1 MSDVLKIAE
10 RACAAGE
17 KEAFSD
23 GALKSR
29 EGICAVAGCC
39 DKIVDPMK
47 FDPKKEMQTIC
58 LLFGW
63 LDSLSADAVRDGL
76 EGICK
81 ILDWLKP
88 HVVQWDGELQQL
100 LCCSHIGPGTFDRFT
115 KEKNKWAF
123 LHRTD
128 ILHVLKGRYDYS
140 WYCVPQCL
148 YYDMPKAG
156 VKMLPEKTWCE
167 LIGFYS
173 EKNVDYGVFAVG
185 MFLAGYRKVIRIL
198 QERGSIT
205 DDVKSKLASYVTE
218 ENRAWYSEIT
228 GEDVS
233 TNALMAQVFAQG
245 NEEKTL
251 EFLEQNAANITDE
264 SLLERILH
272 TYPTGLK
279 FDKRF
284 FENERLFRSAITA
297 YGRYSAYFTPDL
309 EKEMQKYFKQYYSAD
324 AMREFALS
332 YYDAFLGR
340 KLYRVLPKA
349 LKDDVDFWVSL
360 YEVRKADD
368 HTFFDLDEFPLGVCR
383 NQEFLK
389 KCTKVCCMSEFSF
402 NKYYRYETQEDIDY
416 ALRYAAVDVSKLPA
430 WFTAD
435 ITNILRVAENN
446 SRDLRYGSLL
456 SHTLDLIPRE
466 KYGDKQFAL
475 LAEHYQIDK
484 AAFYARL
491 DLSLRKDEEIW
502 KFWLRGVDPK
512 RVERS
517 VPAVVK
523 KNKDFSEIIGQ

>member
-156 VKMLPEKTWCE
+156 VKMHPEKTWCE
-167 LIGFYS
+167 LIGIYS

-233 TNALMAQVFAQG
+233 TNFLMAQVFA
-245 NEEKTL
+245 
-251 EFLEQNAANITDE
+251 
-264 SLLERILH
+264 
-272 TYPTGLK
+272 
-279 FDKRF
+279 
-284 FENERLFRSAITA
+284 
-297 YGRYSAYFTPDL
+297 
-309 EKEMQKYFKQYYSAD
+309 
-324 AMREFALS
+324 
-332 YYDAFLGR
+332 
-340 KLYRVLPKA
+340 
-349 LKDDVDFWVSL
+349 
-360 YEVRKADD
+360 
-368 HTFFDLDEFPLGVCR
+368 
-383 NQEFLK
+383 
-389 KCTKVCCMSEFSF
+389 
-402 NKYYRYETQEDIDY
+402 
-416 ALRYAAVDVSKLPA
+416 
-430 WFTAD
+430 
-435 ITNILRVAENN
+435 
-446 SRDLRYGSLL
+446 
-456 SHTLDLIPRE
+456 
-466 KYGDKQFAL
+466 
-475 LAEHYQIDK
+475 
-484 AAFYARL
+484 
-491 DLSLRKDEEIW
+491 
-502 KFWLRGVDPK
+502 
-512 RVERS
+512 
-517 VPAVVK
+517 
-523 KNKDFSEIIGQ
+523 

>member
-10 RACAAGE
+10 RACAEGE
-17 KEAFSD
+17 REAFSD

-29 EGICAVAGCC
+29 KGICAVAVCC
-39 DKIVDPMK
+39 DKIVDPME
-47 FDPKKEMQTIC
+47 FDPKKKLQTIC
-58 LLFGW
+58 LLFDW
-63 LDSLSADAVRDGL
+63 LDSLSAETVRDGL

-100 LCCSHIGPGTFDRFT
+100 LCCSHIGYGTFYKFLE
-115 KEKNKWAF
+115 EKNKWTF
-123 LHRTD
+123 LYRTD
-128 ILHVLKGRYDYS
+128 ILHVLKGHYDYS
-140 WYCVPQCL
+140 WYRVPQCL
-148 YYDMPKAG
+148 YYDMPQAG

-198 QERGSIT
+198 QERGLLT
-205 DDVKSKLASYVTE
+205 DDVKNKLALHVTE
-218 ENRAWYSEIT
+218 ENRAWYREIT
-228 GEDVS
+228 GEEFSPNV
-233 TNALMAQVFAQG
+233 LMTQIFEQG
-245 NEEKTL
+245 NKEKTL
-251 EFLEQNAANITDE
+251 EFLEKNAANITDE
-264 SLLERILH
+264 TILERVLH
-272 TYPTGLK
+272 SYPTGLK

-284 FENERLFRSAITA
+284 LENERLFRSAITA
-297 YGRYSAYFTPDL
+297 YDRLFTYFTPDL
-309 EKEMQKYFKQYYSAD
+309 EKEIQKYFKQYYTAD
-324 AMREFALS
+324 EMREFALS
-332 YYDAFLGR
+332 YYDAFLGI
-340 KLYRVLPKA
+340 KLYRVLPKT

-360 YEVRKADD
+360 YEVRKAGGYTPDN
-368 HTFFDLDEFPLGVCR
+368 LYKFPLNICR

-389 KCTKVCCMSEFSF
+389 RCTKVRCMSEFAF

-416 ALRYAAVDVSKLPA
+416 ALQYAVVDVSKLPA
-430 WFTAD
+430 LFTAD

-446 SRDLRYGSLL
+446 SRDLQYTFLL
-456 SHTLDLIPRE
+456 AHTLDSIPRE

-502 KFWLRGVDPK
+502 KFWLRGVDLK
-512 RVERS
+512 RVESS